1 MEYITDQLQPLGF
14 LRIHKGF
21 LVNFRYIAAIE
32 STDVALT
39 SGEKLPLSRR
49 TAQQVKEQYLS
60 ILKEQGALLL

>member
-1 MEYITDQLQPLGF
+1 M
-14 LRIHKGF
+14 
-21 LVNFRYIAAIE
+21 NFRYIAAIE

>member
-1 MEYITDQLQPLGF
+1 M
-14 LRIHKGF
+14 
-21 LVNFRYIAAIE
+21 NFRYIAAIE
-32 STDVALT
+32 STDVALA